1 MIRAVGVSV
10 ATCGFV
16 GYAPIAPGTAGSLAA
31 LILWGGVRAFGGDAT
46 ELCLLG
52 IVVAVGVWTASVS
65 KAHFQKTDPGTV
77 VIDEVAG
84 MLLTLL
90 WLPVSWV
97 GVLAG
102 FFAFRIFDIVKPFP
116 ARAAERLPGGWGIMV
131 DDLVAGVYAHL
142 VVRLLGW
149 ALPSLVML

>member
-1 MIRAVGVSV
+1 
-10 ATCGFV
+10 
-16 GYAPIAPGTAGSLAA
+16 
-31 LILWGGVRAFGGDAT
+31 
-46 ELCLLG
+46 
-52 IVVAVGVWTASVS
+52 
-65 KAHFQKTDPGTV
+65 
-77 VIDEVAG
+77 

>member
-1 MIRAVGVSV
+1 VIRAVGVSV

-31 LILWGGVRAFGGDAT
+31 LMLWGGVRAFGGDAT
-46 ELCLLG
+46 ELWLLG
-52 IVVAVGVWTASVS
+52 IVVAVGVWAASVS
-65 KAHFQKTDPGTV
+65 ERHFQKTDPGTV

>member
-1 MIRAVGVSV
+1 M
-10 ATCGFV
+10 
-16 GYAPIAPGTAGSLAA
+16 
-31 LILWGGVRAFGGDAT
+31 
-46 ELCLLG
+46 
-52 IVVAVGVWTASVS
+52 
-65 KAHFQKTDPGTV
+65 
-77 VIDEVAG
+77 
-84 MLLTLL
+84 
-90 WLPVSWV
+90 
-97 GVLAG
+97 LAG